1 MEILEGLLFSILWA
15 SATVATKFAVHSVDP
30 FLLTLLRF
38 LVVAIILQV
47 YAFVFRKK
55 ISRLPTKQEFFQLL
69 ILGILNVT
77 VYMTGYLIAI
87 KTVSAGL
94 ISLFSASNPLILIML
109 SALVLKKKLSIHQG
123 VGIAIAFSGL
133 ILAAIPN
140 LKDSHATFWG
150 LLAFVA
156 GITSLSFGSIY
167 YSKTNLQL
175 SKMSVNTWQI
185 TMGGLLFIPIVA
197 LNTGNNYLHADLNFF
212 LSFAWL
218 VIPVTIIAYA
228 LWLKLLTVDPV
239 KAGIWLFLT
248 PVLGYIMAVIIMHE
262 RMTIYGVSGA
272 ILVVIGLLYSRRKVP
287 TLQVNADHQKS
298 NTQN

>member
-1 MEILEGLLFSILWA
+1 MEIIEGLLFSVLWA

-38 LVVAIILQV
+38 LVVAAVLQGF
-47 YAFVFRKK
+47 AFLFKRGS
-55 ISRLPTKQEFFQLL
+55 SRMPTRREFVQLF
-69 ILGILNVT
+69 ILGLLNVT

-94 ISLFSASNPLILIML
+94 ISLFSATNPLILILL
-109 SALVLKKKLSIHQG
+109 SAFVLKKKLSANQAIG
-123 VGIAIAFSGL
+123 VVIAFAGL

-150 LLAFVA
+150 LIAFVA

-167 YSKTNLQL
+167 FSKTNIQL

-185 TMGGLLFIPIVA
+185 TLGGLLFIPIVA
-197 LNTGNNYLHADLNFF
+197 LNSGNNYLHTDLNFY

-228 LWLKLLTVDPV
+228 LWLKLLHADPV

-248 PVLGYIMAVIIMHE
+248 PALGYIMAVLIMHE
-262 RMTIYGVSGA
+262 KITVYGVCGA
-272 ILVVIGLLYSRRKVP
+272 ALVITGLLYSRKKVKV
-287 TLQVNADHQKS
+287 LLVAE
-298 NTQN
+298 

>member
-1 MEILEGLLFSILWA
+1 MEILEGLLFSVLWA

-38 LVVAIILQV
+38 LVVALVLQG
-47 YAFVFRKK
+47 YAFLINKK
-55 ISRLPTKQEFFQLL
+55 SSLPSKKEFLQLF
-69 ILGILNVT
+69 ILGVLNVT

-94 ISLFSASNPLILIML
+94 ISLFSASNPLILILL
-109 SALVLKKKLSIHQG
+109 SALVLKKKLSLHQCI
-123 VGIAIAFSGL
+123 GIAIAFSGL
-133 ILAAIPN
+133 IIAAIPN

-150 LLAFVA
+150 LIAFVA

-185 TMGGLLFIPIVA
+185 TIGGLLFIPIVA
-197 LNTGNNYLHADLNFF
+197 LNTGNNYLHADLNFY

-228 LWLKLLTVDPV
+228 LWLKLLHADPV

-248 PVLGYIMAVIIMHE
+248 PVLGYMMAVLIMNE
-262 RMTIYGVSGA
+262 RITIYGVCGA
-272 ILVVIGLLYSRRKVP
+272 ILVIIGLLYSRRKV
-287 TLQVNADHQKS
+287 TVLAVVD
-298 NTQN
+298 

>member
-1 MEILEGLLFSILWA
+1 MELLEGLLFSILWA

-38 LVVAIILQV
+38 LVVALVLQA
-47 YAFVFRKK
+47 YAYIFKK
-55 ISRLPTKQEFFQLL
+55 SNSRLPSKEEFKQL
-69 ILGILNVT
+69 IVLGLLNVT

-94 ISLFSASNPLILIML
+94 ISLFSASNPLILILL
-109 SALVLKKKLSIHQG
+109 SALLLRKKLSRHQG
-123 VGIAIAFSGL
+123 MGIAIAFSGL
-133 ILAAIPN
+133 ILAAVPN

-150 LLAFVA
+150 LIAFVA

-167 YSKTNLQL
+167 YSKTGIKL

-185 TMGGLLFIPIVA
+185 TIGGLLFIPIVA
-197 LNTGNNYLHADLNFF
+197 LNTGNNYLHADFNFF

-218 VIPVTIIAYA
+218 VVPVTIIAYA
-228 LWLKLLTVDPV
+228 LWLKLLSVDPV

-262 RMTIYGVSGA
+262 RMTIFGVSGA
-272 ILVVIGLLYSRRKVP
+272 ILVVIGLLYSRRKVSP
-287 TLQVNADHQKS
+287 L
-298 NTQN
+298 

>member
-38 LVVAIILQV
+38 LVVALVLQ
-47 YAFVFRKK
+47 AFAFLFRRKS
-55 ISRLPTKQEFFQLL
+55 SRLPTKQEFRQLF
-69 ILGILNVT
+69 ILGVLNVT

-94 ISLFSASNPLILIML
+94 ISLFSASNPLILILL
-109 SALVLKKKLSIHQG
+109 SALVLKKKLSMQQRI
-123 VGIAIAFSGL
+123 GIAIAFSGL
-133 ILAAIPN
+133 VLAAIPN

-150 LLAFVA
+150 LIAFVA

-167 YSKTNLQL
+167 YSKTNIKL

-185 TMGGLLFIPIVA
+185 SIGGLLFVPIVA
-197 LNTGNNYLHADLNFF
+197 LNTGNNYLHADLNFY

-218 VIPVTIIAYA
+218 VVPVTIIAYA
-228 LWLKLLTVDPV
+228 LWLKLLDADPV

-248 PVLGYIMAVIIMHE
+248 PVLSYIMAVLIMHE
-262 RMTIYGVSGA
+262 HITPYGVGGA
-272 ILVVIGLLYSRRKVP
+272 ILVVTGLLYSRRNPRLEMSLETKNV
-287 TLQVNADHQKS
+287 S
-298 NTQN
+298 R